1 MVISEAKK
9 RLYCLKKFI
18 TMFVDEII
26 WFLSDW
32 LIKSFSKVTLYL
44 YFFES
49 HFSIIQ
55 TNLTRKNTIKIF
67 DDVFICLQKPVNL
80 LVKFAHGSAD
90 QKIPQS
96 HQIT

>member
-1 MVISEAKK
+1 LVDKKFLKSNFLEATT
-9 RLYCLKKFI
+9 LGSLKK
-18 TMFVDEII
+18 
-26 WFLSDW
+26 
-32 LIKSFSKVTLYL
+32 YL